1 VAGTGDGAAMRRA
14 LVEQLRGQG
23 LLRAPGTAEAFLA
36 VPRERFLPEL
46 ARRDGL
52 GAVYVND
59 AIVTRRDARGLPI
72 SSSSQP
78 SVMAVMLDLLDPRP
92 GQRILEVGAGTGYNA
107 ALLAAIAGER
117 GRVTTVEIDPEVA
130 GAARAALGAGAGEPG
145 AAEVIV
151 SDGRAGW
158 PPRAPY
164 DRIIVTAS
172 GTEVPRAWYEQLSEG
187 GIVVL
192 PLLPAPGAQQGQV
205 IIGLRRGPAGLEPV
219 GAVCGGFMELR
230 SDAAAGNRIPF
241 WIGATEQ
248 DGEDARG
255 LLQLSGESLARLAAP
270 ARRRL
275 LALGLGEPRSRRL
288 REPAPLWALATFLA
302 LATPPGRLLQLLT
315 ERERGIGVLDRHG
328 GGLAVVAGAEESA
341 THLLAWGAAE
351 PAELLATLLGEWR
364 ALGRPGPERLRVAVR
379 YGARRPRGR
388 HWRVVRRG
396 DSLLEL
402 DWAL

>member
-1 VAGTGDGAAMRRA
+1 VAGTDGAALRRA

-23 LLRAPGTAEAFLA
+23 LLRVPGAAAAFLA
-36 VPRERFLPEL
+36 VPRERFLPEV

-52 GAVYVND
+52 DAVYVND
-59 AIVTRRDARGLPI
+59 AIVTRRDARGSPI

-78 SVMAVMLDLLDPRP
+78 AVMAVMLDLLDPRP
-92 GQRILEVGAGTGYNA
+92 GQRVLEVGAGTGYNA
-107 ALLAAIAGER
+107 AVLIAIVG
-117 GRVTTVEIDPEVA
+117 GHGQVTTVEIDPEVA
-130 GAARAALGAGAGEPG
+130 EAARAALAAGGHD
-145 AAEVIV
+145 AEVIV
-151 SDGRAGW
+151 TDGRGGW

-172 GTEVPRAWYEQLSEG
+172 GSDLPRAWYEQLNEG

-230 SDAAAGNRIPF
+230 SDATAGNRIHF

-248 DGEDARG
+248 DGEEARG
-255 LLQLSGESLARLAAP
+255 LLQLSGESMAGLAAP

-275 LALGLGEPRSRRL
+275 LALGLGEPRRRL
-288 REPAPLWALATFLA
+288 LRDPVPLWPLATFLA
-302 LATPPGRLLQLLT
+302 LAAPPDRLLQLLT
-315 ERERGIGVLDRHG
+315 EREHGLGVLDRRG
-328 GGLAVVAGAEESA
+328 FGLAVVVGAEESA
-341 THLLAWGAAE
+341 THLLAWGVAGA
-351 PAELLATLLGEWR
+351 AELLASLLDEWR

-379 YGARRPRGR
+379 YGSRRPHGR
-388 HWRVVRRG
+388 HWRTLRRG
-396 DSLLEL
+396 DCLLEV
-402 DWAL
+402 DWAR